1 MLQKSTIIHFNGW
14 FVHSLSVCGLW
25 LETIFI
31 SNISD
36 SVMLTIWTGVW
47 VFTLDDNTFFVTDFF
62 HLTLRLMADSVG
74 GFIRILVWVWVN
86 SWFGTKN
93 FSMSFITSIMM
104 NWSGGVLALVVS
116 ASKMSR
122 SFSCSETSTS
132 SFSCSKTGTSSF
144 SWNVNR
150 FCWNGCCSGNS
161 DDGKE
166 SNSLLNDKQIH

>member
-1 MLQKSTIIHFNGW
+1 MS
-14 FVHSLSVCGLW
+14 GLW
-25 LETIFI
+25 LEAIFI

-47 VFTLDDNTFFVTDFF
+47 VFTLDDNTFFVTNFF
-62 HLTLRLMADSVG
+62 HLTLRLMADSVW

-93 FSMSFITSIMM
+93 FSMSFITNIMM

-116 ASKMSR
+116 ASKTSR
-122 SFSCSETSTS
+122 N
-132 SFSCSKTGTSSF
+132 SFSCSKTSTSSF

-166 SNSLLNDKQIH
+166 SNSLLNNKQIH